1 MNSRSRRPDKVP
13 SRTEPAGA
21 SLASRGRGVL
31 PTLLAALAVLGA
43 GLWFGGFFDSG
54 NGGEERRPAIASSER
69 ASPGGTPEFVSLA
82 PARVRDAYAFA
93 ATNSELLAYIPC
105 YCGCGGH
112 SGHRDV
118 RDCFIKK
125 ISADGVTYEKH
136 GSECD
141 VCVSIVLDTKEMLAE
156 GMPLTEVRAEI
167 DAAYEYLGPGTDTPF
182 PPGMEE

>member
-13 SRTEPAGA
+13 SRTEPAAA

-31 PTLLAALAVLGA
+31 PTLLAALVVLGA
-43 GLWFGGFFDSG
+43 GLWFGGFLDFSKSEG
-54 NGGEERRPAIASSER
+54 SSPAVTSSEG
-69 ASPGGTPEFVSLA
+69 ASRGGTPEFVSLA
-82 PARVRDAYAFA
+82 PARVREAYAFA
-93 ATNSELLAYIPC
+93 ARNSELLAYIPC